1 VREESGIRNPESRG
15 SPAPPGGG
23 RWTPGSR
30 RRASRGFTLIELVVV
45 VLIVGLIMMLAATR
59 LDFMVPK
66 YRLRG
71 AARELASTAKQG
83 KARAAATGK
92 DVYLEIDLS
101 RGSYW
106 LLVAF
111 PKPEAERVS
120 ELEANALEYQPVLQ
134 RALPE
139 AVQFTDVV
147 LGDKEI
153 VTSGRARMRL
163 SPFGASSHAI
173 FNLKG
178 EGDRELAVR
187 INGLTGDV
195 AFFEERK
202 DADELLEDA
211 GP

>member
-1 VREESGIRNPESRG
+1 MSQPACRISGGLRREPADGRRG
-15 SPAPPGGG
+15 
-23 RWTPGSR
+23 
-30 RRASRGFTLIELVVV
+30 GFTLVELVVV

-71 AARELASTAKQG
+71 AAREVASTAKQG

-92 DVYLEIDLS
+92 DVYLEVDLS
-101 RGSYW
+101 RGQYW

-111 PKPEAERVS
+111 PKPVEDRVS
-120 ELEANALEYQPVLQ
+120 ELEANALEYLPVLQ

-139 AVQFTDVV
+139 GVQFTDVIFSE
-147 LGDKEI
+147 KE
-153 VTSGRARMRL
+153 VVSSGRARMRL
-163 SPFGASSHAI
+163 SPFGASMHAI

-178 EGDRELAVR
+178 PDDRELAVR
-187 INGLTGDV
+187 VNGLTGDV
-195 AFFEERK
+195 SFFEGHREGDK
-202 DADELLEDA
+202 LLEDP

>member
-1 VREESGIRNPESRG
+1 MSDAFPPSPRRRG
-15 SPAPPGGG
+15 RGGG
-23 RWTPGSR
+23 VPSDIGYR
-30 RRASRGFTLIELVVV
+30 RSDIRPRERGFTLVELIVV

-71 AARELASTAKQG
+71 AAREVASTAKQG
-83 KARAAATGK
+83 KARAAATGR
-92 DVYLEIDLS
+92 DVYLEVDLS
-101 RGSYW
+101 RGQYW

-111 PKPEAERVS
+111 PKPPEERAS

-139 AVQFTDVV
+139 GVQFTDVIFSEKDV
-147 LGDKEI
+147 

-163 SPFGASSHAI
+163 SPFGASMHAI

-178 EGDRELAVR
+178 QDDRELAVR
-187 INGLTGDV
+187 VNGLTGDV
-195 AFFEERK
+195 SFFEGHRDGDK
-202 DADELLEDA
+202 LLEDS